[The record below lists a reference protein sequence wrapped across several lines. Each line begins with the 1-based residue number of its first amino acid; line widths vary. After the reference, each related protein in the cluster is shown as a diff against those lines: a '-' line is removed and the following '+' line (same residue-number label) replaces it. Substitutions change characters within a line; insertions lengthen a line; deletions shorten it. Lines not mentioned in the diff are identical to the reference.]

1 LIALGNAAAFWSA
14 AVFRRFWMHSKL
26 SGNKSARTLAHSKT
40 LPRPS
45 RPTVAIRNLLDYEH
59 EHELGQDCLIAFSNS
74 VTQYSNPM
82 HDPLEIRHL
91 RYFLAVA
98 EAGSFSRAADRL
110 GISQPSVSQQMRD
123 LESGLRV
130 SLFQR
135 RGKRILLTS
144 TGLIFQEH
152 ARAILRQLE
161 NFLQEVS
168 SEPGQLRGAL
178 HVGVV
183 PVLNVAL
190 MPDLLGMFAAKHPG
204 IGLTVEEISSTEIE
218 TALEEGRM
226 DVGLGFLTRHS
237 PNLRYERLCTD
248 EFALIVS
255 GSHPWWKRRI
265 IQFSELH
272 QHRLLQLSDT
282 FVMRRMTD
290 QICLNHHVRP
300 RTVAE
305 LNAIETLLRAL
316 AHLGAAAI
324 MPKIVLRGREALKLK
339 AIRLQGKKLSLEIGL
354 LRLSDSGANSA
365 VSAFTSLAKAE
376 VPKLIKR

>member
-1 LIALGNAAAFWSA
+1 
-14 AVFRRFWMHSKL
+14 
-26 SGNKSARTLAHSKT
+26 
-40 LPRPS
+40 
-45 RPTVAIRNLLDYEH
+45 
-59 EHELGQDCLIAFSNS
+59 
-74 VTQYSNPM
+74 M

-123 LESGLRV
+123 LEAGLRV

-152 ARAILRQLE
+152 ARALLRELE

-168 SEPGQLRGAL
+168 SEPDRLRGTL
-178 HVGVV
+178 HLGVV
-183 PVLNVAL
+183 PVLNVPLVPEL
-190 MPDLLGMFAAKHPG
+190 MGMFAADHPD
-204 IGLTVEEISSTEIE
+204 INLIVEEISSTEIE

-226 DVGLGFLTRHS
+226 NVGLGFLTRHS

-255 GSHPWWKRRI
+255 ESHPWSKRHVI
-265 IQFSELH
+265 PLSELH
-272 QHRLLQLSDT
+272 QQRLLQLPDS
-282 FVMRRMTD
+282 FVMRRMID
-290 QICLNHHVRP
+290 DVFRNHQIRP

-305 LNAIETLLRAL
+305 INAIETLLRSLAPLNAVAL
-316 AHLGAAAI
+316 
-324 MPKIVLRGREALKLK
+324 MPKIALRGRQALKVK
-339 AIRLQGKKLSLEIGL
+339 AIRLQGKKLGLDIGL
-354 LRLSDSGANSA
+354 LRLKDSGANRA
-365 VSAFTSLAKAE
+365 VAAFTSLARAA
-376 VPKLIKR
+376 VPKMIRKMRRT